1 MKKILIFVGVFLLAM
16 TAGFFYMKAE
26 TAKIMT
32 GQTQQQVPQV
42 APIAPAPITTPAPP
56 KVEPKPLTIPTGKEE
71 IAFTKIQLPN
81 QPGTYNAKVA
91 AKILNGHVVKS
102 GETFSYNGVVGE
114 RTKAKGFIS
123 GTMPE
128 TDSNGNMV
136 MVDEVGSGVC
146 RVAVW
151 TATQAKKSGCKDVAI
166 THHQYTPQYILDNPG
181 LVDATVFWDGGTDY
195 KFKNTNPYDILIE
208 CQVTDDFVLQGYFY
222 KLIY

>member
-1 MKKILIFVGVFLLAM
+1 MKRILIAVGIFVLAIF
-16 TAGFFYMKAE
+16 TGFFFMKMGA
-26 TAKIMT
+26 TKIST
-32 GQTQQQVPQV
+32 EQAQPPVPQV
-42 APIAPAPITTPAPP
+42 SSAISNSKPVVSP
-56 KVEPKPLTIPTGKEE
+56 KIEPKPVAVPTGKEE
-71 IAFTKIQLPN
+71 IAFTKIQLPK

-91 AKILNGHVVKS
+91 AGFINGHIVRS
-102 GETFSYNGVVGE
+102 GEVFSYNDVVGE

-151 TATQAKKSGCKDVAI
+151 TATQAKKSGCKDIEI

-181 LVDATVFWDGGTDY
+181 LVDATVFWDSGTDY
-195 KFKNTNPYDILIE
+195 KFKNTKPYDILIE
-208 CQVTDDFVLQGYFY
+208 CEVTDDCVLQGYFY